1 MESILNST
9 KKKLGI
15 AADYTHFDDGDL
27 IDHINS
33 VFMELTLLGVGP
45 TEGFIIEDEN
55 AVWED
60 FIPNPLHLQ
69 AVKTYVF
76 LNVKLI
82 FDPPQSSS
90 VLTAYQE
97 QIKSLEWKLN
107 VIAESIQ
114 STQEEVTT

>member
-33 VFMELTLLGVGP
+33 VFMDLTLLGVGP
-45 TEGFIIEDEN
+45 AEGFIIEDDQ

-60 FIPNPLHLQ
+60 FISDPLQLQ
-69 AVKTYVF
+69 AVKTYMF
-76 LNVKLI
+76 LRVKLI
-82 FDPPQSSS
+82 FDPPQQAY

-97 QIKSLEWKLN
+97 QIKAHEWRLN
-107 VIAESIQ
+107 VVAESIQ
-114 STQEEVTT
+114 SE